1 MAIEDAA
8 KTGKEAVLVRE
19 ATAHGVV
26 VLLLTRRCGVI
37 IRDQD
42 LVPDLALT
50 TSMYVCVSHG
60 NISTCL
66 Y

>member
-1 MAIEDAA
+1 MAIGGAA
-8 KTGKEAVLVRE
+8 KIEKGAAPVHE
-19 ATAHGVV
+19 ATVHGVV

-37 IRDQD
+37 TRDQD
-42 LVPDLALT
+42 LVPDLART

-60 NISTCL
+60 NISTGL